1 MVSVENNGHAGRSRA
16 PIFMMP
22 TALTR
27 LPAWQ
32 ALSDHQRVAAG
43 FNLRELFEKDPA
55 RFDKFSLRCG
65 DMLLDYSR
73 HLITDD
79 TLRLLVDLARQRELP
94 AWIARLFSGEKINTT
109 ENRAALHTALRAD
122 RAIMLDGK
130 NIVDDVRQMLARM
143 DRFCEG
149 VRGGKLAGF
158 SDRAFTDIV
167 SIGIGGS
174 SLGPALATEALAP
187 YAAPHLNFHFV
198 SNVDGAHLAG
208 TLAPLNP
215 ETTLFIVAS
224 KTFTTLETL
233 ANAHSARDWLIA
245 KSGDAKT
252 VARHFVAVTANAAA
266 ARDFGVD
273 PEQVFE
279 FWDWVGGRYS
289 VWSAVGLPAALAIG
303 MERFHE
309 LLAGAHDMDEHFRTT
324 PLERN
329 MPVILGLLGIW
340 YVNFFGTASHAVLP
354 YDQSLRL
361 LPDYLQQLE
370 MESNGK
376 RTTRGGAPVDYATA
390 PVIWGAPG
398 TNGQHAFFQLL
409 HQGTQMI
416 PVDFIACCRSHYDLN
431 EHHTMLLANFLA
443 QGEAL
448 MHGLS
453 AAEAEAAMRDQDLP
467 EDRIRE
473 LLPHRTF
480 PGNRPSTSILIRKLE
495 PRTLGALIALYEH
508 KVFVQSVIWD
518 INAFDQWGVELGKRL
533 ANHILPELATSAPI
547 TSHDASTNGLINFF
561 KTNR

>member
-1 MVSVENNGHAGRSRA
+1 MPVDPALR
-16 PIFMMP
+16 IFVMS

-43 FNLRELFEKDPA
+43 FNLRELFGKDPA

-65 DMLLDYSR
+65 DLLLDYSK

-79 TLRLLVDLARQRELP
+79 TLRLLIDLARQRELP
-94 AWIARLFSGEKINTT
+94 AWIARLFSGGKINTT

-122 RAIMLDGK
+122 RAVMLDGK

-149 VRGGKLAGF
+149 VRNGKLVGF
-158 SDRAFTDIV
+158 SGHAFTDIV

-198 SNVDGAHLAG
+198 SNVDGAHLADA
-208 TLAPLNP
+208 LAPLDP

-266 ARDFGVD
+266 ARDFGVG

-289 VWSAVGLPAALAIG
+289 VWSAVGLPVALSIG
-303 MERFHE
+303 MERFRE
-309 LLAGAHDMDEHFRTT
+309 LLAGARDMDEHFRTT

-340 YVNFFGTASHAVLP
+340 YVNFFGTTSHAVLP

-361 LPDYLQQLE
+361 LPDHLRQLE

-390 PVIWGAPG
+390 PVIWGAAG
-398 TNGQHAFFQLL
+398 TDAQHSFFQLL

-416 PVDFIACCRSHYDLN
+416 PADFIACCRSHYDLN

-443 QGEAL
+443 QTEAL
-448 MHGLS
+448 MRGLS
-453 AAEAEAAMRDQDLP
+453 AAGVEAAMRDQGLP

-480 PGNRPSTSILIRKLE
+480 PGNRPSSSILLRKLE

-518 INAFDQWGVELGKRL
+518 VNAFDQWGVELGKQL
-533 ANHILPELATSAPI
+533 ANRILPELATSAPI
-547 TSHDASTNGLINFF
+547 SSHDASTNGLINHF
-561 KTNR
+561 KTHR

>member
-1 MVSVENNGHAGRSRA
+1 MAMPVDPALR
-16 PIFMMP
+16 IFVMS

-32 ALSDHQRVAAG
+32 ALSDHQRIAAG

-65 DMLLDYSR
+65 DLLLDYSK

-79 TLRLLVDLARQRELP
+79 TLRLLIDLARQRELP

-122 RAIMLDGK
+122 RAVMLDGK
-130 NIVDDVRQMLARM
+130 DIVDDVRQMLAGM

-149 VRGGKLAGF
+149 VRGGRLTGF
-158 SDRAFTDIV
+158 SGHAFTDIV

-208 TLAPLNP
+208 ALAPLDP

-266 ARDFGVD
+266 ARDFGVG

-289 VWSAVGLPAALAIG
+289 VWSAVGLPVALSIG
-303 MERFHE
+303 MERFRE
-309 LLAGAHDMDEHFRTT
+309 LLAGARDMDEHFRTT

-329 MPVILGLLGIW
+329 MPAILGLLGIW
-340 YVNFFGTASHAVLP
+340 YMNFFGTTSHAVLP

-361 LPDYLQQLE
+361 LPDHLQQLE

-376 RTTRGGAPVDYATA
+376 RMTRGGAPVDYATA
-390 PVIWGAPG
+390 PVIWGAAG
-398 TNGQHAFFQLL
+398 TDAQHSFFQLL

-416 PVDFIACCRSHYDLN
+416 PADFIACCRSHYDLN

-443 QGEAL
+443 QSEAL

-453 AAEAEAAMRDQDLP
+453 AAEVEAAMRDQGLP

-480 PGNRPSTSILIRKLE
+480 PGNRPSSSILLRKLE

-518 INAFDQWGVELGKRL
+518 VNAFDQWGVELGKQL
-533 ANHILPELATSAPI
+533 ANRILPELATSAPI
-547 TSHDASTNGLINFF
+547 SSHDASTNGLINHF
-561 KTNR
+561 KTHR

>member
-1 MVSVENNGHAGRSRA
+1 MPVDPAP

-65 DMLLDYSR
+65 DLLLDYSK

-79 TLRLLVDLARQRELP
+79 TLRLLIDLARQRELP
-94 AWIARLFSGEKINTT
+94 AWIARLFSGGKINTT

-122 RAIMLDGK
+122 RTVMLDGE

-149 VRGGKLAGF
+149 VRNGKLTGF
-158 SDRAFTDIV
+158 SDHAFTDIV

-208 TLAPLNP
+208 TLAPLDP

-233 ANAHSARDWLIA
+233 ANAHSARDWLVA

-252 VARHFVAVTANAAA
+252 VARHFVAVTANASA

-289 VWSAVGLPAALAIG
+289 VWSAVGLPVALSTG
-303 MERFHE
+303 MERFRE
-309 LLAGAHDMDEHFRTT
+309 LLAGARDMDEHFRTT

-340 YVNFFGTASHAVLP
+340 YMNFFGTTSHAVLP

-361 LPDYLQQLE
+361 LPDHLQQLE

-376 RTTRGGAPVDYATA
+376 RTTRGGLPADYATA
-390 PVIWGAPG
+390 PVIWGAAG
-398 TNGQHAFFQLL
+398 TDAQHSFFQLL

-416 PVDFIACCRSHYDLN
+416 PADFIACCRSHYDLN

-443 QGEAL
+443 QSEAL
-448 MHGLS
+448 MRGLS
-453 AAEAEAAMRDQDLP
+453 AAEVEAAMRDQALP

-480 PGNRPSTSILIRKLE
+480 PGNRPSSSILLRKLE

-518 INAFDQWGVELGKRL
+518 VNAFDQWGVELGKRL
-533 ANHILPELATSAPI
+533 ASRILPELATSAPI
-547 TSHDASTNGLINFF
+547 SSHDASTNGLINFF

>member
-1 MVSVENNGHAGRSRA
+1 MPVDPALR
-16 PIFMMP
+16 IFVMS

-43 FNLRELFEKDPA
+43 FNLRELFGKDPA

-65 DMLLDYSR
+65 DLLLDYSK

-79 TLRLLVDLARQRELP
+79 TLRLLIDLARQRELP
-94 AWIARLFSGEKINTT
+94 EWIARLFSGGKINTT

-122 RAIMLDGK
+122 RAVMLDGK

-143 DRFCEG
+143 DSFCEG
-149 VRGGKLAGF
+149 VRNGKLAGF
-158 SDRAFTDIV
+158 SGHAFTDIV

-208 TLAPLNP
+208 ALAPLDP

-245 KSGDAKT
+245 KSGDAQT

-266 ARDFGVD
+266 ARDFGVG

-289 VWSAVGLPAALAIG
+289 VWSAVGLPVALAIG
-303 MERFHE
+303 MERFRE
-309 LLAGAHDMDEHFRTT
+309 LLAGARDMDEHFRTT

-340 YVNFFGTASHAVLP
+340 YINFFGTTSHALLP

-361 LPDYLQQLE
+361 LPGHLQQLE

-390 PVIWGAPG
+390 PVIWGAAG
-398 TNGQHAFFQLL
+398 TDAQHSFFQLL

-416 PVDFIACCRSHYDLN
+416 PADFIACCRSHYDLN

-443 QGEAL
+443 QTEAL
-448 MHGLS
+448 MRGLS
-453 AAEAEAAMRDQDLP
+453 AAEVEAAMRDQGLP

-480 PGNRPSTSILIRKLE
+480 PGNRPSSSILLRKLE

-518 INAFDQWGVELGKRL
+518 VNAFDQWGVELGKQL
-533 ANHILPELATSAPI
+533 ANRILPELATSAPI
-547 TSHDASTNGLINFF
+547 SSHDASTNGLINHF
-561 KTNR
+561 KTHR